1 MVFLI
6 LFLIILLTSFYSHSQ
21 IINSGSVYDEI
32 QSQIDNQFGPIYKI
46 GILYNM
52 QGIVDSGTPYPTPIM
67 IFDPYE
73 TLENHYLFIA
83 EGIGSS
89 HQARPKGFWGMY
101 RDGQIVWKSE
111 PVIPLDFNSESVLYA
126 TADLNDDG
134 NVEVIIRSSIP
145 ATVAGVQ
152 WLWIFSWDGMTG
164 NFITEVDSV
173 GQSTIVS
180 QTNVADFEFADVN
193 ADGIWEI
200 QGTWEDENG
209 GAERLITYGWNGQ
222 QYGKWPGIPQ
232 PDEDAFLPR
241 DAVDVKVQ
249 AIIAQDDSTLLYTY
263 KLENKPT
270 SIQDINEFNIDRKID
285 SVKIVSSR
293 KGWEFFINGDLYR
306 WKDFH
311 STTFSQK
318 TNYLTKGQSTSD
330 FKFESQGLPQISRFY
345 IRGYNKIPLSQ
356 DIPLSTVYND
366 IFQNSVS
373 GYTIVPSTLPDS
385 INAYDFLDSLIYY
398 NQMSDSLDWITDSAS
413 TAKYT
418 DYFENAKSHIQQN
431 NHPAAINV
439 LDSVLTDVEV
449 DSCVTL
455 TSEAYALIK
464 YNTEYLK
471 DQLTQSHGIPHDVR
485 PRNSQEN

>member
-1 MVFLI
+1 MKIINLKFKRLHLV
-6 LFLIILLTSFYSHSQ
+6 LFLIIFLSSFNVYSQ
-21 IINSGSVYDEI
+21 
-32 QSQIDNQFGPIYKI
+32 
-46 GILYNM
+46 ILYNGPVYDDIQSWLGDHFNNNYRIAKIYKM
-52 QGIVDSGTPYPTPIM
+52 QGIIESGISYPTPHQL
-67 IFDPYE
+67 FDPYG
-73 TLENHYLFIA
+73 TLQHNYLFITK
-83 EGIGSS
+83 GKSQPDNVI
-89 HQARPKGFWGMY
+89 PKGFWGVY
-101 RDGQIVWKSE
+101 HEGQIIWVSNA
-111 PVIPLDFNSESVLYA
+111 VIYTDHNASLELFA
-126 TADLNDDG
+126 TADLNNDG
-134 NVEVIIRSSIP
+134 KVEVMIQSSIP
-145 ATVAGVQ
+145 GNVAGAQ

-180 QTNVADFEFADVN
+180 QTNVADFEFADVS

-200 QGTWEDENG
+200 QGTWEDETG
-209 GAERLITYGWNGQ
+209 EGERLITYGWNGQ
-222 QYGKWPGIPQ
+222 LYGKWPGIPQ

-249 AIIAQDDSTLLYTY
+249 AIVTSNDSTFLYTY

-285 SVKIVSSR
+285 SVRIVSSR
-293 KGWEFFINGDLYR
+293 KRWEFFINGDLYR

-311 STTFSQK
+311 GITFRHK
-318 TNYLTKGQSTSD
+318 TNFLTKGEATSD
-330 FKFESQGLPQISRFY
+330 FKFESKGLPVISKY
-345 IRGYNKIPLSQ
+345 YVRGYNKIPLSQ

-373 GYTIVPSTLPDS
+373 GYTVVPSTLPDS

-398 NQMSDSLDWITDSAS
+398 NQMSDSLDWITDSAA

-418 DYFENAKSHIQQN
+418 SYFENAKFYIHQN
-431 NHPAAINV
+431 NHPAASNV
-439 LDSVLTDVEV
+439 LDSVLTDVEA
-449 DSCVTL
+449 DSGVTL

-471 DQLTQSHGIPHDVR
+471 KFLER
-485 PRNSQEN
+485 E